1 MNVRWI
7 SLFLT
12 IICCIITVYA
22 FINKRWFIVVVNLIL
37 YFINGLIFFNYKKE
51 DSNEK
56 RKNTV
61 RNKTI

>member
-12 IICCIITVYA
+12 IICGIITVYA